1 MAIEAKSKAVAP
13 LAAKSAAVPPK
24 PRVSVGEFVRQ
35 VRAEIAKVTW
45 PTRRETI
52 TTTIM
57 VLIMTTIL
65 AVFFLGV
72 DQVLGRF
79 VKFLL
84 SLAA

>member
-1 MAIEAKSKAVAP
+1 MAKTSP
-13 LAAKSAAVPPK
+13 
-24 PRVSVGEFVRQ
+24 GEFVRQ
-35 VRAEIAKVTW
+35 VRVETAKIAW

-65 AVFFLGV
+65 SLFFLGV

-79 VKFLL
+79 VKLLL

>member
-1 MAIEAKSKAVAP
+1 MAIEAKAKATP
-13 LAAKSAAVPPK
+13 QK

-35 VRAEIAKVTW
+35 VRAEIAKVAW

-57 VLIMTTIL
+57 VLIMTAL
-65 AVFFLGV
+65 LSVFFLGV
-72 DQVLGRF
+72 DQVIGRF

-84 SLAA
+84 SLAG

>member
-1 MAIEAKSKAVAP
+1 MAIEAKAKAAEAP
-13 LAAKSAAVPPK
+13 AK
-24 PRVSVGEFVRQ
+24 PRVSPGEFVRQ

-45 PTRRETI
+45 PTRRETLM
-52 TTTIM
+52 TTIM
-57 VLIMTTIL
+57 VLIMTTLL

-72 DQVLGRF
+72 DQILGRF

>member
-1 MAIEAKSKAVAP
+1 MAKVSPAV
-13 LAAKSAAVPPK
+13 
-24 PRVSVGEFVRQ
+24 FVRQ
-35 VRAEIAKVTW
+35 VQDETRKVVW

-72 DQVLGRF
+72 DSILGNV
-79 VKFLL
+79 VKQLL
-84 SLAA
+84 ALAG